1 MFKNILLQLKDN
13 EYLDFAGIHYY
24 SGTQKKLKK
33 VIKEVAMLEEF
44 AKELQ
49 DEYGV
54 ATDILE
60 YGPGLLFNYFEG
72 EETPSFEEQL
82 SELKDILK
90 NIKSFKHITLEMG
103 RFIASECGYY
113 CTEVV
118 DRKCNNGSEYAIVDG
133 GIHQINYYIVY
144 SLMILYRYEHAR
156 RIGHKRK
163 FSFYF
168 ALEISHCV
176 GFFCDK
182 VPFVYHNDY
191 SLACLVGNA
200 RYFFVL
206 LGNSLCRIY
215 HKECNIASLDSRN
228 GSDYRISF
236 DVLCNLAFS
245 SDSASLAASYSAGE
259 GWGGSCIPIYGGSCY
274 RNALHLYVRGY
285 YALTDCLL
293 GSPGKEP
300 FLWKGLCPVS
310 GRTPFCIG
318 TAGYAVR
325 FHWRGVFLQHQAE
338 KHDLYVLWGCDPVHR
353 IVHMGDFSSTAPHSG
368 SASHDLPHSFR
379 FPQKSKR
386 ETVSG
391 RHPECAAALCCIR
404 DYVALRCRQ

>member
-1 MFKNILLQLKDN
+1 MSLCNGNGIFTIESAEHYDILSKVCKEKNIHIRVVIRLTSGNQFGIDKDMFKNILLQLKDN

-133 GIHQINYYIVY
+133 GIHQINYYGQTLGMKKPFMDVITCND
-144 SLMILYRYEHAR
+144 SYELQK
-156 RIGHKRK
+156 INICG
-163 FSFYF
+163 
-168 ALEISHCV
+168 
-176 GFFCDK
+176 
-182 VPFVYHNDY
+182 
-191 SLACLVGNA
+191 
-200 RYFFVL
+200 
-206 LGNSLCRIY
+206 SLCTVNDVILRDV
-215 HKECNIASLDSRN
+215 SL
-228 GSDYRISF
+228 
-236 DVLCNLAFS
+236 
-245 SDSASLAASYSAGE
+245 
-259 GWGGSCIPIYGGSCY
+259 
-274 RNALHLYVRGY
+274 
-285 YALTDCLL
+285 
-293 GSPGKEP
+293 
-300 FLWKGLCPVS
+300 
-310 GRTPFCIG
+310 
-318 TAGYAVR
+318 
-325 FHWRGVFLQHQAE
+325 
-338 KHDLYVLWGCDPVHR
+338 
-353 IVHMGDFSSTAPHSG
+353 
-368 SASHDLPHSFR
+368 
-379 FPQKSKR
+379 PQ
-386 ETVSG
+386 
-391 RHPECAAALCCIR
+391 
-404 DYVALRCRQ
+404 

>member
-1 MFKNILLQLKDN
+1 MNKELIKECILKYGSPSYIFDLDALKERVLNIKKILGKDINICYAMKANPFIIEEMKDYIDRYEVCSPGEYEICQRHSVKKDVIIVSGVNKTYESMERIMSLCNGDGIFTIESAEHYDILSKVCKEKNIHIRVVIRLTSGNQFGIDKDMFKNILLQLKDN

-133 GIHQINYYIVY
+133 GIHQINYYGQTLGMKKPFMDVITCNNSYELQKINICGSLCTVNDVILRDVSLPQLDKGDILIFKNCGAY
-144 SLMILYRYEHAR
+144 SITEGMALFLSRELPAVIFYSKDTGFVRVR
-156 RIGHKRK
+156 DRIGTH
-163 FSFYF
+163 
-168 ALEISHCV
+168 LI
-176 GFFCDK
+176 
-182 VPFVYHNDY
+182 ND
-191 SLACLVGNA
+191 G
-200 RYFFVL
+200 
-206 LGNSLCRIY
+206 
-215 HKECNIASLDSRN
+215 
-228 GSDYRISF
+228 
-236 DVLCNLAFS
+236 
-245 SDSASLAASYSAGE
+245 
-259 GWGGSCIPIYGGSCY
+259 
-274 RNALHLYVRGY
+274 
-285 YALTDCLL
+285 
-293 GSPGKEP
+293 
-300 FLWKGLCPVS
+300 
-310 GRTPFCIG
+310 
-318 TAGYAVR
+318 
-325 FHWRGVFLQHQAE
+325 Q
-338 KHDLYVLWGCDPVHR
+338 
-353 IVHMGDFSSTAPHSG
+353 
-368 SASHDLPHSFR
+368 
-379 FPQKSKR
+379 
-386 ETVSG
+386 
-391 RHPECAAALCCIR
+391 
-404 DYVALRCRQ
+404 

>member
-1 MFKNILLQLKDN
+1 MNKELIKECILKYGSPSYIFDLDALKERVLNIKKILGKDINICYAMKANPFIIEEMKDYIDRYEVCSPGEYEICQRHSVKKDVIIVSGVNKTYESMERIMSLCNGDGIFTIESAEHYDILSKVCKEKNIHIRVVIRLTSGNQFGIDKDMFKNILLQLKDN

-133 GIHQINYYIVY
+133 GIHQINYYGQTLGMKKPFMDVITCNDSYELQKINICGSLCTVNDVILRDVSLPQLDKGDILIFKNCGAY
-144 SLMILYRYEHAR
+144 SITEGMALFLSRELPAGIFYNKDTGFVRVR
-156 RIGHKRK
+156 DRIGTH
-163 FSFYF
+163 
-168 ALEISHCV
+168 LI
-176 GFFCDK
+176 
-182 VPFVYHNDY
+182 ND
-191 SLACLVGNA
+191 G
-200 RYFFVL
+200 
-206 LGNSLCRIY
+206 
-215 HKECNIASLDSRN
+215 
-228 GSDYRISF
+228 
-236 DVLCNLAFS
+236 
-245 SDSASLAASYSAGE
+245 
-259 GWGGSCIPIYGGSCY
+259 
-274 RNALHLYVRGY
+274 
-285 YALTDCLL
+285 
-293 GSPGKEP
+293 
-300 FLWKGLCPVS
+300 
-310 GRTPFCIG
+310 
-318 TAGYAVR
+318 
-325 FHWRGVFLQHQAE
+325 Q
-338 KHDLYVLWGCDPVHR
+338 
-353 IVHMGDFSSTAPHSG
+353 
-368 SASHDLPHSFR
+368 
-379 FPQKSKR
+379 
-386 ETVSG
+386 
-391 RHPECAAALCCIR
+391 
-404 DYVALRCRQ
+404 

>member
-1 MFKNILLQLKDN
+1 MNKELIKECILKYGSPSYIFDLDALKERVLNIKKILGKDINICYAMKANPFIIEEMKDYIDRYEVCSPGEYEICQRHSVKKDVIIVSGVNKTYESMERIMSLCNGDGIFTIESAEHYDILSKVCKEKNIHIRVVIRLTSGNQFGIDKDMFKNILLQLKDN

-133 GIHQINYYIVY
+133 GIHQINYYGQTLGMKKPFMDVITCNDSYELQKINICGSLCTVNDVILRDVSLPQLDKGDILIFKNCGAY
-144 SLMILYRYEHAR
+144 SITEGMVLFLSRELPAVIFYNKDTGFVRVR
-156 RIGHKRK
+156 DRIGTH
-163 FSFYF
+163 
-168 ALEISHCV
+168 LI
-176 GFFCDK
+176 
-182 VPFVYHNDY
+182 ND
-191 SLACLVGNA
+191 G
-200 RYFFVL
+200 
-206 LGNSLCRIY
+206 
-215 HKECNIASLDSRN
+215 
-228 GSDYRISF
+228 
-236 DVLCNLAFS
+236 
-245 SDSASLAASYSAGE
+245 
-259 GWGGSCIPIYGGSCY
+259 
-274 RNALHLYVRGY
+274 
-285 YALTDCLL
+285 
-293 GSPGKEP
+293 
-300 FLWKGLCPVS
+300 
-310 GRTPFCIG
+310 
-318 TAGYAVR
+318 
-325 FHWRGVFLQHQAE
+325 Q
-338 KHDLYVLWGCDPVHR
+338 
-353 IVHMGDFSSTAPHSG
+353 
-368 SASHDLPHSFR
+368 
-379 FPQKSKR
+379 
-386 ETVSG
+386 
-391 RHPECAAALCCIR
+391 
-404 DYVALRCRQ
+404 

>member
-1 MFKNILLQLKDN
+1 MNKELIKECILKYGSPSYIFDLDALKERVLNIKKILGKDINICYAMKANPFIIEEMKDYIDRYEVCSPGEYEICQRHSVKKDVIIVSGVNKTYESMERIMSLCNGDGIFTIESAEHYDILSKVCKEKNIHIRVVIRLTSGNQFGIDKDMFKNILLQLKDN

-133 GIHQINYYIVY
+133 GIHQINYYGQTLGMKKPFMDVITCNNSYELQKINICGSLCTVNDVILRDVSLPQLDKGDILIFKNCGAY
-144 SLMILYRYEHAR
+144 SITEGMALFLSRELPVVIFYNKDTGFVRVR
-156 RIGHKRK
+156 DRIGTH
-163 FSFYF
+163 
-168 ALEISHCV
+168 LI
-176 GFFCDK
+176 
-182 VPFVYHNDY
+182 ND
-191 SLACLVGNA
+191 G
-200 RYFFVL
+200 
-206 LGNSLCRIY
+206 
-215 HKECNIASLDSRN
+215 
-228 GSDYRISF
+228 
-236 DVLCNLAFS
+236 
-245 SDSASLAASYSAGE
+245 
-259 GWGGSCIPIYGGSCY
+259 
-274 RNALHLYVRGY
+274 
-285 YALTDCLL
+285 
-293 GSPGKEP
+293 
-300 FLWKGLCPVS
+300 
-310 GRTPFCIG
+310 
-318 TAGYAVR
+318 
-325 FHWRGVFLQHQAE
+325 Q
-338 KHDLYVLWGCDPVHR
+338 
-353 IVHMGDFSSTAPHSG
+353 
-368 SASHDLPHSFR
+368 
-379 FPQKSKR
+379 
-386 ETVSG
+386 
-391 RHPECAAALCCIR
+391 
-404 DYVALRCRQ
+404 

>member
-1 MFKNILLQLKDN
+1 MNKELIKECILKYGSPSYIFDLDALKERVLNIKKILGKDINICYAMKANPFIIEEMKDYIDRYEVCSPGEYEICQRHSVKKDVIIVSGVNKTYESMERIMSLCNGDGIFTIESAEHYDILSKVCKEKNIHIRVVIRLTSGNQFGIDKDMFKNILLQLKDN

-133 GIHQINYYIVY
+133 GIHQINYYGQTLGMKKPFMDVITCND
-144 SLMILYRYEHAR
+144 SYELQK
-156 RIGHKRK
+156 INICG
-163 FSFYF
+163 
-168 ALEISHCV
+168 
-176 GFFCDK
+176 
-182 VPFVYHNDY
+182 
-191 SLACLVGNA
+191 
-200 RYFFVL
+200 
-206 LGNSLCRIY
+206 SLCTVNDVILRDV
-215 HKECNIASLDSRN
+215 SLPQLDKGDILIFKNCGAYSITEGMALFLSRELPTVIFYN
-228 GSDYRISF
+228 KDTGF
-236 DVLCNLAFS
+236 
-245 SDSASLAASYSAGE
+245 
-259 GWGGSCIPIYGGSCY
+259 
-274 RNALHLYVRGY
+274 VRVR
-285 YALTDCLL
+285 DH
-293 GSPGKEP
+293 
-300 FLWKGLCPVS
+300 
-310 GRTPFCIG
+310 IG
-318 TAGYAVR
+318 THLINDG
-325 FHWRGVFLQHQAE
+325 Q
-338 KHDLYVLWGCDPVHR
+338 
-353 IVHMGDFSSTAPHSG
+353 
-368 SASHDLPHSFR
+368 
-379 FPQKSKR
+379 
-386 ETVSG
+386 
-391 RHPECAAALCCIR
+391 
-404 DYVALRCRQ
+404 

>member
-1 MFKNILLQLKDN
+1 MNKELIKECILKYGSPSYIFDLDALKERVLNIKKILGKDINICYAMKANPFIIEEMKDYIDRYEVCSPGEYEICQRHSVKKDVIIVSGVNKTYESMERIMSLCNGDGIFTIESAEHYDILSKVCKEKNIHIRVVIRLTSGNQFGIDKDMFKNILLQLKDN

-133 GIHQINYYIVY
+133 GIHQINYYGQTLGMKKPFMDVITCNNSYELQKINICGSLCTVNDVILRDVSLPQLDKGDILIFKNCGAY
-144 SLMILYRYEHAR
+144 SITEGMALFLGRELPAVIFYNKDTGFVRVR
-156 RIGHKRK
+156 DRIGTH
-163 FSFYF
+163 
-168 ALEISHCV
+168 LI
-176 GFFCDK
+176 
-182 VPFVYHNDY
+182 ND
-191 SLACLVGNA
+191 G
-200 RYFFVL
+200 
-206 LGNSLCRIY
+206 
-215 HKECNIASLDSRN
+215 
-228 GSDYRISF
+228 
-236 DVLCNLAFS
+236 
-245 SDSASLAASYSAGE
+245 
-259 GWGGSCIPIYGGSCY
+259 
-274 RNALHLYVRGY
+274 
-285 YALTDCLL
+285 
-293 GSPGKEP
+293 
-300 FLWKGLCPVS
+300 
-310 GRTPFCIG
+310 
-318 TAGYAVR
+318 
-325 FHWRGVFLQHQAE
+325 Q
-338 KHDLYVLWGCDPVHR
+338 
-353 IVHMGDFSSTAPHSG
+353 
-368 SASHDLPHSFR
+368 
-379 FPQKSKR
+379 
-386 ETVSG
+386 
-391 RHPECAAALCCIR
+391 
-404 DYVALRCRQ
+404 

>member
-1 MFKNILLQLKDN
+1 MNKELIKECVLKYGSPSYIFDLDALKERVLNIKKILGKDINICYAMKANPFIIEEMKDYIDRYEVCSPGEYEICQRHSVKKDVIIVSGVNKTYESMERIMSLCNGDGIFTIESAEHYDILSKVCKEKNIHIRVVIRLTSGNQFGIDKDMFKNILLQLKDN

-133 GIHQINYYIVY
+133 GIHQINYYGQTLGMKKPFMDVITCNNSYELQKINICGSLCTVNDVILRDVSLPQLDKGDILIFKNCGAY
-144 SLMILYRYEHAR
+144 SITEGMALFLSRELPTVIFYNKDTGFVRVR
-156 RIGHKRK
+156 DRIGTH
-163 FSFYF
+163 
-168 ALEISHCV
+168 LI
-176 GFFCDK
+176 
-182 VPFVYHNDY
+182 ND
-191 SLACLVGNA
+191 G
-200 RYFFVL
+200 
-206 LGNSLCRIY
+206 
-215 HKECNIASLDSRN
+215 
-228 GSDYRISF
+228 
-236 DVLCNLAFS
+236 
-245 SDSASLAASYSAGE
+245 
-259 GWGGSCIPIYGGSCY
+259 
-274 RNALHLYVRGY
+274 
-285 YALTDCLL
+285 
-293 GSPGKEP
+293 
-300 FLWKGLCPVS
+300 
-310 GRTPFCIG
+310 
-318 TAGYAVR
+318 
-325 FHWRGVFLQHQAE
+325 Q
-338 KHDLYVLWGCDPVHR
+338 
-353 IVHMGDFSSTAPHSG
+353 
-368 SASHDLPHSFR
+368 
-379 FPQKSKR
+379 
-386 ETVSG
+386 
-391 RHPECAAALCCIR
+391 
-404 DYVALRCRQ
+404 